1 MFLKSKKTKLS
12 FSTGF
17 HIISSNFLATFTKYF
32 IVINFTVQVFSVI
45 TSTPVSRI
53 VPTNSSTKSAKSGGT
68 GKLIQGDSGR
78 PDLAAVLGAPEIF
91 QLLEIIML
99 FGSFI

>member
-53 VPTNSSTKSAKSGGT
+53 VPTNSSTKSGGT

-78 PDLAAVLGAPEIF
+78 PALAAVLGAPEIF